1 LPTDRRVRAV
11 RTEFAR
17 RDLWVTGPGAIRAPA
32 VRHHPHLSRY
42 EITVFGGVLAGVAL
56 YQRHERRL
64 AFLRTEIEPRD
75 EGAGLAGR
83 LARAALDDVRELGLE
98 VVPLCP
104 VIGAFIRSHADEYL
118 DLVVPAMREPLVED
132 GRPI

>member
-1 LPTDRRVRAV
+1 MRHN
-11 RTEFAR
+11 AR
-17 RDLWVTGPGAIRAPA
+17 R
-32 VRHHPHLSRY
+32 SRY
-42 EITVFGGVLAGVAL
+42 EITVYGVVAGFVL
-56 YQRHERRL
+56 YQRHERRIAL
-64 AFLRTEIEPRD
+64 LHTEIEPRHQ
-75 EGAGLAGR
+75 GAGLAGR

-104 VIGAFIRSHADEYL
+104 FVAAYIRRHADEYL

>member
-1 LPTDRRVRAV
+1 MYGFV
-11 RTEFAR
+11 
-17 RDLWVTGPGAIRAPA
+17 
-32 VRHHPHLSRY
+32 
-42 EITVFGGVLAGVAL
+42 AGFVL
-56 YQRHERRL
+56 YQRHERRIAL
-64 AFLRTEIEPRD
+64 IHTEVEPRHQ
-75 EGAGLAGR
+75 GAGLAGR

-104 VIGAFIRSHADEYL
+104 FVAAYIRRHADEYL

>member
-1 LPTDRRVRAV
+1 LPPRA
-11 RTEFAR
+11 RCAC
-17 RDLWVTGPGAIRAPA
+17 
-32 VRHHPHLSRY
+32 
-42 EITVFGGVLAGVAL
+42 
-56 YQRHERRL
+56 
-64 AFLRTEIEPRD
+64 
-75 EGAGLAGR
+75 R

-104 VIGAFIRSHADEYL
+104 FIAAYIRSHADEYL

>member
-1 LPTDRRVRAV
+1 MKRVMNGGGVEVDDRHAKSPLCA
-11 RTEFAR
+11 T
-17 RDLWVTGPGAIRAPA
+17 T
-32 VRHHPHLSRY
+32 VRHNPRLSRY
-42 EITVFGGVLAGVAL
+42 EIAVYDGVLGGVAL
-56 YQRHERRL
+56 YQRHGRRI
-64 AFLRTEIEPRD
+64 AFLHTQIEPRH

-104 VIGAFIRSHADEYL
+104 FIAAYIRSHADDYL
-118 DLVVPAMREPLVED
+118 DLVVRAMREPLIED